1 MLPPSAVPVFA
12 PARSAGAGLQASARL
27 QAFNGRLG
35 PELRRTLADVVLQI
49 TGTAGLANTGTDSGD
64 AALYAAHEAAI
75 TLHQMGYQGAGD
87 LLRAEEGWY
96 ADDFRGRQGERP
108 TLKQFVEWAA
118 RAQAAPRDAKRN
130 GGKAYAGQGKP
141 ASAILAR
148 DIAADLIARDR
159 ATHDNRAALRRLLGL
174 GPDDPLPDDD
184 ASLGD

>member
-1 MLPPSAVPVFA
+1 M
-12 PARSAGAGLQASARL
+12 
-27 QAFNGRLG
+27 
-35 PELRRTLADVVLQI
+35 LQI

-130 GGKAYAGQGKP
+130 GGKAHAGQGKP

-159 ATHDNRAALRRLLGL
+159 ATHDNKAALRRLLGL
-174 GPDDPLPDDD
+174 GPNDPIPEYD
-184 ASLGD
+184 ASPGQLQSPGATGIGGQCPGDA